1 MKLLLTSTG
10 FDNPNIL
17 TAFHKL
23 LGRPPQGA
31 KALFI
36 PTALNSPE
44 AREYVHVFV
53 EDLTKAGVM
62 EENIITYD
70 LDRPMDEDEI
80 SGYDIVFTCPGEPE
94 FLLEQMSS
102 VGFPKPLKA
111 FLEGGGVYVGVSA
124 GSDVAADNFDGNL
137 GCLPARLETHAKEGS
152 PNGPVKIGATEVIKI
167 TDNQAVMISGD
178 EISVIE

>member
-17 TAFHKL
+17 AAFHKL

-31 KALFI
+31 KALFL

-53 EDLTKAGVM
+53 EDLLKAGVP

-70 LDRPMDEDEI
+70 LDRPMGEAEI
-80 SGYDIVFTCPGEPE
+80 SGYDIVFACPGEPE
-94 FLLEQMSS
+94 FLLSRMNA
-102 VGFPKPLKA
+102 VGFAVTLKS
-111 FLEGGGVYVGVSA
+111 FFDSGGVYVGVSA
-124 GSDVAADNFDGNL
+124 GSDVVADNFADNL
-137 GCLPARLETHAKEGS
+137 GYLAVRLETHAKEGS
-152 PNGPVKIGATEVIKI
+152 PNGPVDMVSADTIKI
-167 TDNQAVMISGD
+167 TDNQAVIIDGS